1 LALAIC
7 ADATGDGARA
17 LRVAAEFSAVAVLAL
32 DADAWEMNAD
42 TVLEIIACIE
52 EGTPGKLVQDREEED
67 DSPLAET
74 AAKLGATQHALRTV
88 GIIDETVK
96 AAGFTD
102 AEAKLG
108 SLAAH
113 FRAAQGMLHHGVQGR
128 NVDLIMLS
136 SQELAGIFARTLGL
150 MSEEQGVDSERLVAC
165 ARLISETTESEAKK
179 YLEKMGVK
187 PTRGGDATPG
197 RILH

>member
-52 EGTPGKLVQDREEED
+52 EGTPGKLVQDREEEN
-67 DSPLAET
+67 DSPLAEI
-74 AAKLGATQHALRTV
+74 AAKLGVTQHAEAAKRTV

-150 MSEEQGVDSERLVAC
+150 MSEEQWV
-165 ARLISETTESEAKK
+165 ES
-179 YLEKMGVK
+179 
-187 PTRGGDATPG
+187 
-197 RILH
+197 